1 MFETRYFREDSF
13 MKKLNAILNTI
24 ICTVIGAF
32 VAHGVYIILDFKMNP
47 GLYEMQSAP
56 WYTSI
61 LMYGS
66 VTVVVLIICIVIKA
80 ILKYKSKK

>member
-24 ICTVIGAF
+24 ICTVIGVF
-32 VAHGVYIILDFKMNP
+32 IGHDVYIIQDFKKHP
-47 GLYEMQSAP
+47 GLYEMKSAP

-61 LMYGS
+61 LMYGA

-80 ILKYKSKK
+80 VLKYKSKK

>member
-1 MFETRYFREDSF
+1 

-24 ICTVIGAF
+24 ICTVIGVF
-32 VAHGVYIILDFKMNP
+32 IGHGVYIIRDFKKNSS
-47 GLYEMQSAP
+47 LYEMQSAP

-61 LMYGS
+61 LMYGA

-80 ILKYKSKK
+80 ILKYKSKKQKTLIAF

>member
-1 MFETRYFREDSF
+1 MFEDRYFREDSF

-24 ICTVIGAF
+24 ICIVIGVF
-32 VAHGVYIILDFKMNP
+32 IGHGVYIIQNFKKNP

-61 LMYGS
+61 LMYGA
-66 VTVVVLIICIVIKA
+66 VTVVVLIICIVIKV